1 MMILKNIWKILSSNR
16 FKSFYWRTSMM
27 FMAGVLS
34 LLAENLGDL
43 QIKADLTV
51 ILGLILGEISK
62 AINNYYSR
70 K

>member
-1 MMILKNIWKILSSNR
+1 
-16 FKSFYWRTSMM
+16 MM